1 MKNTQLRRGNKVLH
15 NGIEKT
21 IDCISPGY
29 VILLEDRKG
38 TDDFGQWVNLDEVEF
53 IPLTEEWLIEKMKF
67 HKQNNQIY
75 SIGLKLFISWWNTN
89 SIEIDINGEV
99 LIINCKY
106 VHELQNIYFAL
117 TGEEL
122 ELKVDA
128 LQ

>member
-1 MKNTQLRRGNKVLH
+1 MKKNEVRHGNLVIYGGH
-15 NGIEKT
+15 QTT
-21 IDCISPGY
+21 IDEKEIIHFVRFSDKYEP
-29 VILLEDRKG
+29 
-38 TDDFGQWVNLDEVEF
+38 

-99 LIINCKY
+99 LEINCKY

-122 ELKVDA
+122 TLKP
-128 LQ
+128 

>member
-1 MKNTQLRRGNKVLH
+1 MKATDLRFGNYIDKYGKPIFVDWGILRKLE
-15 NGIEKT
+15 NG
-21 IDCISPGY
+21 S
-29 VILLEDRKG
+29 VIYKP
-38 TDDFGQWVNLDEVEF
+38 

>member
-1 MKNTQLRRGNKVLH
+1 MKGVMKLNEIRLGNKILH
-15 NGIEKT
+15 EGKIYTVDAKMMYAFFSGK
-21 IDCISPGY
+21 IDYDIDNFEP
-29 VILLEDRKG
+29 
-38 TDDFGQWVNLDEVEF
+38 

>member
-1 MKNTQLRRGNKVLH
+1 MIKANELRLGNYVEYHISDSMDERKQWWELDK
-15 NGIEKT
+15 IEGSDIQWLT
-21 IDCISPGY
+21 ENP
-29 VILLEDRKG
+29 
-38 TDDFGQWVNLDEVEF
+38 DDQDYRP

-122 ELKVDA
+122 ELK
-128 LQ
+128 LN

>member
-29 VILLEDRKG
+29 VMLLEDRKR

-53 IPLTEEWLIEKMKF
+53 IPLTEEWLLKFGLEKLDIDLYKIDNEYF
-67 HKQNNQIY
+67 ILFFNETYYIADEDWKNKKRI
-75 SIGLKLFISWWNTN
+75 IGK
-89 SIEIDINGEV
+89 G
-99 LIINCKY
+99 LIY
-106 VHELQNIYFAL
+106 VHQLQNLYFAL

-122 ELKVDA
+122 TLKP
-128 LQ
+128 

>member
-1 MKNTQLRRGNKVLH
+1 MKGVLKLNEIRLGNKILH
-15 NGIEKT
+15 EGKIYIVDAKMMYAFFSGK
-21 IDCISPGY
+21 IDYDIDNFEP
-29 VILLEDRKG
+29 
-38 TDDFGQWVNLDEVEF
+38 

>member
-1 MKNTQLRRGNKVLH
+1 MDAHKLRIGNLFQEQNTK
-15 NGIEKT
+15 
-21 IDCISPGY
+21 D
-29 VILLEDRKG
+29 VIMVTELSQFKIGFSGSFKG
-38 TDDFGQWVNLDEVEF
+38 EWQAKP

>member
-1 MKNTQLRRGNKVLH
+1 MDAHKLRIGNLFQEQNTKEVIMVTELSQFK
-15 NGIEKT
+15 
-21 IDCISPGY
+21 IDFSGSF
-29 VILLEDRKG
+29 KG
-38 TDDFGQWVNLDEVEF
+38 EWQAKP

-99 LIINCKY
+99 LEINCKY

-122 ELKVDA
+122 TIK
-128 LQ
+128 

>member
-1 MKNTQLRRGNKVLH
+1 MKGVLKLNEIRLGNKILH
-15 NGIEKT
+15 EGKIYTVDAKMMYAFFSGK
-21 IDCISPGY
+21 IDY
-29 VILLEDRKG
+29 
-38 TDDFGQWVNLDEVEF
+38 DFDNFEP